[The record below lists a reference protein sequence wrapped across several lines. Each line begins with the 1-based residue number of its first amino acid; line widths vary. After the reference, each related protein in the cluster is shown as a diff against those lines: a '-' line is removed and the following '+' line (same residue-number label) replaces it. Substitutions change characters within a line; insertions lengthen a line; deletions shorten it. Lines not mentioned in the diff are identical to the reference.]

1 MLLQT
6 GNKKSKIR
14 VGIFRNYYEL
24 YVREKFDINMESE
37 KYCQS
42 KETVVGRIFIAQTGD
57 CVVKVAF
64 DENEM
69 KGFVEKETSLMT
81 DAFAQIDE
89 YLHGLRKTF
98 TFPIKYVG
106 TAFQIKV
113 WKIIMDIPYGET
125 CTYKQVA
132 ILIGSPNAVR
142 AVGHANGKN
151 PNLIIT
157 PCHRVVGSDGS
168 LTGYAGSL
176 DVKQKLLKIERCN
189 KQKTDL

>member
-24 YVREKFDINMESE
+24 YVREKFDINVESE

-57 CVVKVAF
+57 SVVKVAF

-81 DAFAQIDE
+81 SAFAQIDE
-89 YLHGLRKTF
+89 YLHGSRKTF

-125 CTYKQVA
+125 RTYKQVA

-176 DVKQKLLKIERCN
+176 DVKQKLLKIERSN
-189 KQKTDL
+189 KQKPDL